1 MRYVCLGH
9 IDESWWNSLSEE
21 EQQAKMQS
29 CKDYDQILRDGDHIA
44 GGTCLESATKAM
56 TVRFQDGE
64 IRATD
69 GPFAETREVIGG
81 ILELEA
87 DSLEQ
92 AVELIKAHPGVR
104 MGPFEI
110 RPVMS
115 RLQGDEERIRTLISE
130 WSRALEAKD
139 AEAMMAHY
147 LPSAV
152 LYDAIPP
159 YKTVGREAIQHAWES
174 CFPHFPDK
182 FKSEHRD
189 LTVEVDGNVA
199 FVHGLHKFVT
209 AEPHPCNESWM
220 RMTVGYRKVNGAW
233 KVSHEHIS
241 MPFNPM
247 NNQVWQIVDP
257 EELSQPDYA
266 GCGSERREEVM
277 S

>member
-21 EQQAKMQS
+21 EQQATMKS

-44 GGTCLESATKAM
+44 GGTCLESATKAI
-56 TVRFQDGE
+56 TVRFKDGK

-130 WSRALEAKD
+130 W
-139 AEAMMAHY
+139 
-147 LPSAV
+147 
-152 LYDAIPP
+152 
-159 YKTVGREAIQHAWES
+159 
-174 CFPHFPDK
+174 
-182 FKSEHRD
+182 
-189 LTVEVDGNVA
+189 
-199 FVHGLHKFVT
+199 
-209 AEPHPCNESWM
+209 
-220 RMTVGYRKVNGAW
+220 
-233 KVSHEHIS
+233 
-241 MPFNPM
+241 
-247 NNQVWQIVDP
+247 
-257 EELSQPDYA
+257 
-266 GCGSERREEVM
+266 
-277 S
+277 